1 MPLSTCHRVSFDVC
15 LNGSRARFQDKLL
28 GVSVR
33 DVIVRYF
40 KLAKPTK
47 KMHSQ
52 LRVLGL
58 NNLAKIAN

>member
-1 MPLSTCHRVSFDVC
+1 MPLSSCHRVSFDVC

-28 GVSVR
+28 GASVR

-40 KLAKPTK
+40 KLAKPK